1 MNMVILLNT
10 LLCKIATMRTMLAV
24 TIATSRNYND
34 AVEQTN
40 EKCNTTTFTPSIVSV
55 IPTPL
60 KKKVKFASEN
70 QIYLI
75 PTNDEIREYLPD
87 MYWRFSDSN
96 NKKNYERPLHSSGIY
111 SSIYMDIT
119 MFHDIPIL
127 TTNQWKF
134 LQMTKGGGSFYEIP
148 EKGRMIDNC
157 CYGYGGS
164 YSSGYNYGG
173 SGGCGYGYEKIRT
186 RISI

>member
-40 EKCNTTTFTPSIVSV
+40 EKCNTTTLTPSIVSV

-60 KKKVKFASEN
+60 KKKVKFAREN
-70 QIYLI
+70 QIYMI

-87 MYWRFSDSN
+87 MYWRFSDSTEDLSN
-96 NKKNYERPLHSSGIY
+96 NKNNVPRSLRSSG
-111 SSIYMDIT
+111 IYMDIT

-127 TTNQWKF
+127 TTTQWKS
-134 LQMTKGGGSFYEIP
+134 LQMTKGGGSFHEIP
-148 EKGRMIDNC
+148 EKGRMMDNC
-157 CYGYGGS
+157 CCY
-164 YSSGYNYGG
+164 
-173 SGGCGYGYEKIRT
+173 SGGYSGGGGYEKIRT
-186 RISI
+186 RIRI